1 MVDAWGWRMKF
12 GVVTP
17 STNTI
22 VQPHYDAMAPKG
34 VTNHISRMHI
44 PDDPVNSDE
53 DFDELIRRIDVA
65 LEESIDRIMTCRPDH
80 LILGISAESIW
91 GGGLEPARKIEQR
104 IRTRADSDIGV
115 TQAADA
121 LPAALRAFGDGIK
134 RIAIVCPYYP
144 VAIGH
149 LQAFADETGFELVR
163 TECLACDSPVNIAH
177 ISEDELRRAIR
188 KVDGPDIDA
197 IVQFGANLPM
207 ARVADEAERWLDK
220 PVIAVMTATYWYA
233 LRQNGIED
241 RVPGFGR
248 LTVEH

>member
-22 VQPHYDAMAPKG
+22 VQPHYDAMAPNG

-65 LEESIDRIMTCRPDH
+65 LEESIDRVMTCRPDH

-91 GGGLEPARKIEQR
+91 GGGLEPARKIEER
-104 IRTRADSDIGV
+104 IKTRAGSDIGV

-121 LPAALRAFGDGIK
+121 LPAALRAFGDGIR

-149 LQAFADETGFELVR
+149 LQAFADETGFDLVR

-177 ISEDELRRAIR
+177 ITEDELRDAVR

-197 IVQFGANLPM
+197 VVQFGANLPM
-207 ARVADEAERWLDK
+207 AHVAAEAERWLRK

-241 RVPGFGR
+241 RKPGFGR
-248 LTVEH
+248 LMTEH